1 MASGIETQ
9 SARLKINRKAAC
21 IRDDLTASPYFFNGA
36 DRFRGHHSILAS
48 ASQLRQRESSHESS
62 RKAGHSD
69 GGLRGM
75 ERDYFAARGANGS
88 VAHSRVAHPG
98 LTARL
103 LALRSAPRRRSG
115 RSRDHR
121 DLFESGVALDPR
133 STRSGG
139 GAINSGGRSPKSAGV
154 LQSRLRDR
162 REYGGNNHRLQ
173 FHRGLGSDGASSI
186 AAETHGG
193 AREPPV
199 RGSRYRVERMANRGI
214 GPARHL
220 SRDCFAG

>member
-88 VAHSRVAHPG
+88 VAHSSIAHPR
-98 LTARL
+98 LAARF
-103 LALRSAPRRRSG
+103 LALRSARRRRSG

-162 REYGGNNHRLQ
+162 REHGGNNHWLQ
-173 FHRGLGSDGASSI
+173 FHRGLGSDSASSI
-186 AAETHGG
+186 AAETLGR
-193 AREPPV
+193 A
-199 RGSRYRVERMANRGI
+199 
-214 GPARHL
+214 
-220 SRDCFAG
+220 